1 MKKNSLLALSLCLL
15 FSGCSSLHSVKK
27 ESDEKQTQTND
38 TEKEESQNIQEQDD
52 TAEKEESASEKEEQ
66 SEEVLA
72 FMEQNPEYDYDSAL
86 LAVTMHLNEEPY
98 TNIEVISDTD
108 SLDFLV
114 NKYYQLPDNY
124 TPADLTDIVSSGEN
138 GTVQMRAVAAQ
149 AFNALSEAAAAQ
161 GFTLNACSAFR
172 SQSYQA
178 NLWSNGASN
187 YGQEY
192 ADRYWT
198 RPGHS
203 EHQTGLSV
211 DVRINNDTSDLDAVR
226 NYPQAYSWLLE
237 NMADYGFILRYP
249 EDKEDVT
256 QIAYESWHLRYVG
269 ADLAHYITDNGL
281 TLEEYTALKELGKIS

>member
-1 MKKNSLLALSLCLL
+1 MKKIYLSVLSACLL
-15 FSGCSSLHSVKK
+15 FSGCSSLHSLKQ
-27 ESDEKQTQTND
+27 ESDTDQSETVDAKQE
-38 TEKEESQNIQEQDD
+38 EKEESSQNTDETSEEQP
-52 TAEKEESASEKEEQ
+52 KEESEQNEEA
-66 SEEVLA
+66 LA
-72 FMEQNPEYDYDSAL
+72 FMAENPEYDYDSAL
-86 LAVTMHLNEEPY
+86 LMVTMHLNEEPY

-138 GTVQMRAVAAQ
+138 GTVQMRAIAAQ
-149 AFNALSEAAAAQ
+149 AFNSLSEAAAAQ
-161 GFTLNACSAFR
+161 GFILNACSAFR

-178 NLWSNGASN
+178 NLWSNGAAS

-226 NYPQAYSWLLE
+226 NYPDAYTWLLE

-269 ADLAHYITDNGL
+269 PQLANYMSQNGL
-281 TLEEYTALKELGKIS
+281 TLEEYTALKELDRLP